1 MRLEP
6 KSTDAKSQT
15 RAIALASLL
24 AVAFTLLIV
33 SLLVVWAGAPVF
45 AAYGALFKG
54 GFGDVFALS
63 ETLTRATPLILTRS
77 EERRVGKEC

>member
-15 RAIALASLL
+15 RAIALASLS

-33 SLLVVWAGAPVF
+33 SLLVIWAGV
-45 AAYGALFKG
+45 AAAL
-54 GFGDVFALS
+54 
-63 ETLTRATPLILTRS
+63 RAVPDQGWPRTGQHQAAVLVAAVQAG
-77 EERRVGKEC
+77 E